1 MYFANMNFSF
11 FSTTI
16 NHNDKEKSK
25 DYRNVV
31 IIQIII
37 IVMGLVLSTFTDFD
51 NPEPKDKLIIT
62 IFSGFGA
69 VYAFL
74 LWDLLKDF
82 TKSRVLVRLVLIIL
96 IFITILG
103 LLGEF
108 PYYKFLEISNRR
120 AYLLLIHGL
129 LFPIEVTIIG
139 FAIKDLF
146 SGNKFS
152 MGKLWGAACVY
163 LMIGIS
169 FGSLYDLINII
180 RYSALGVEISL
191 GLASYAESI
200 YYSFNI
206 LGGLDTAYPNP
217 IKLVRNIGVIE
228 AVWAN
233 LYAILIIGKLLGL
246 PALKQTKPES

>member
-1 MYFANMNFSF
+1 MNFGF
-11 FSTTI
+11 FSTDL
-16 NHNDKEKSK
+16 NHSDKEKRK

-31 IIQIII
+31 TIQVC
-37 IVMGLVLSTFTDFD
+37 IVILGLLLSSFANFE
-51 NPEPKDKLIIT
+51 NPGPKDKLIIT

-69 VYAFL
+69 VYTFL

-82 TKSRVLVRLVLIIL
+82 TNSRLLVRIILFIL

-108 PYYKFLEISNRR
+108 PYYTFLEIQDRQG
-120 AYLLLIHGL
+120 YLLLLHGL
-129 LFPIEVTIIG
+129 LFPIEVIIIG
-139 FAIKDLF
+139 FAIRDLF
-146 SGNKFS
+146 SGDKFDPI
-152 MGKLWGAACVY
+152 KLWGAACVY

-180 RYSALGVEISL
+180 HPEAFGEKLTL
-191 GLASYAESI
+191 GLGSYSESI

-206 LGGLDTAYPNP
+206 LGGLDTVYPNP

-233 LYAILIIGKLLGL
+233 LFAILIIGKLLGL
-246 PALKQTKPES
+246 PNLRQK

>member
-1 MYFANMNFSF
+1 MNLGF
-11 FSTTI
+11 FSTSI
-16 NHNDKEKSK
+16 DHSEQEKSK

-31 IIQIII
+31 IIQILI
-37 IVMGLVLSTFTDFD
+37 IVFGLVLSTFTDFA
-51 NPEPKDKLIIT
+51 NPAGKDKLIIT

-69 VYAFL
+69 AYAFL

-82 TKSRVLVRLVLIIL
+82 TNSRILVRVVLVILV
-96 IFITILG
+96 FITVLG
-103 LLGEF
+103 FLGEF
-108 PYYKFLEISNRR
+108 PYYQILDITDRR
-120 AYLLLIHGL
+120 GYLFLIHGL

-146 SGNKFS
+146 TGNEFNI
-152 MGKLWGAACVY
+152 GKLWGAACVY

-169 FGSLYDLINII
+169 FGSLFDLINII
-180 RYSALGVEISL
+180 QPDSFGVSLSL
-191 GLASYAESI
+191 GLESYSESI

-206 LGGLDTAYPNP
+206 LGGLDTAYPNTSQ
-217 IKLVRNIGVIE
+217 LVRNIGVIE

-246 PALKQTKPES
+246 PTGKTKTA

>member
-1 MYFANMNFSF
+1 MNPGF

-16 NHNDKEKSK
+16 LHNEQEKSK

-31 IIQIII
+31 IMQILI
-37 IVMGLVLSTFTDFD
+37 IVLGLVLSTFANFA
-51 NPEPKDKLIIT
+51 NPDAKDKLIIT

-69 VYAFL
+69 IYTFL

-82 TKSRVLVRLVLIIL
+82 TKSRVLVRIVLVIL
-96 IFITILG
+96 VFVTILG

-108 PYYKFLEISNRR
+108 PYYQVLAIDNRQS
-120 AYLLLIHGL
+120 YLLLIHGL
-129 LFPIEVTIIG
+129 LFPIEVIIIG

-146 SGNKFS
+146 SGSQFS
-152 MGKLWGAACVY
+152 VGKLWGAACVY

-169 FGSLYDLINII
+169 FGSLFDLINII
-180 RYSALGVEISL
+180 QPQSFGELISP
-191 GLASYAESI
+191 GFASYSESI

-206 LGGLDTAYPNP
+206 LGGLDTAYPTP

-233 LYAILIIGKLLGL
+233 LYAILVIGKLLGL
-246 PALKQTKPES
+246 PVKK

>member
-1 MYFANMNFSF
+1 MNLKF
-11 FSTTI
+11 FSTI
-16 NHNDKEKSK
+16 ISHNEREKSK

-31 IIQIII
+31 IIQMLIII
-37 IVMGLVLSTFTDFD
+37 SGLVLSTFTNFA
-51 NPEPKDKLIIT
+51 NPAGKDKLIIT
-62 IFSGFGA
+62 LFSSFGV

-82 TKSRVLVRLVLIIL
+82 TKSRILVRGVLVILVC
-96 IFITILG
+96 ITILG
-103 LLGEF
+103 FLGEF
-108 PYYKFLEISNRR
+108 PYYKILNITDRR

-129 LFPIEVTIIG
+129 LFPIEVIIIG
-139 FAIKDLF
+139 FAIRDLF
-146 SGNKFS
+146 SGNEFNI
-152 MGKLWGAACVY
+152 GKLWGAACVY

-169 FGSLYDLINII
+169 FGSLYDLLNII
-180 RYSALGVEISL
+180 QPGSFGIILTMGLESYS
-191 GLASYAESI
+191 ESI

-217 IKLVRNIGVIE
+217 TKLIRNIGVIE

-246 PALKQTKPES
+246 PVAKNSQNQKVL